1 MRYVFKNGRW
11 RKVKLQTLK
20 DGENLGLGDG
30 RGWGCFLSRGE
41 GSGLGSGIG
50 YSDGYGDMHGT
61 GGGQGWKA

>member
-30 RGWGCFLSRGE
+30 RGCFLSRGE